1 MNIKE
6 RENVEKWAVGTF
18 GTAELGDPR
27 RTDRLVKI
35 AIDSIVSLTFIKK
48 GLKINIRLVVILLVC
63 YHYKT
68 YACSYCRY

>member
-1 MNIKE
+1 MNIKGL
-6 RENVEKWAVGTF
+6 ENVEKWAIGTF

-35 AIDSIVSLTFIKK
+35 VIESIVSLTFIKK

-68 YACSYCRY
+68 HDCPHCSY